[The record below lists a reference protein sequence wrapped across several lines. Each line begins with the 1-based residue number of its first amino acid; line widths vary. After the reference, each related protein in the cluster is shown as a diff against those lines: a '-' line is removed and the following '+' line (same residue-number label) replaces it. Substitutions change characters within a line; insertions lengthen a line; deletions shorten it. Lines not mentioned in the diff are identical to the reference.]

1 MRRRK
6 QARCATPLVLAL
18 TIGSTTAAGQT
29 LVGNWTGYWARAGD
43 TMAIRM
49 QVRASAGRYT
59 ATFDSDRLRVSGIPF
74 TSAQLQG
81 CCDATLVLRGD
92 RTTATF
98 QGTLRGDSLTGRFEE
113 SSESSGRF
121 AFSRTR
127 QAESRPAF
135 DERAITLTN
144 GDVRLAGTLLVPR
157 GTAAVPA
164 VVFVHGSGPEGRWA
178 SRFLATQLASHGI
191 AALIYDKRGVGE
203 STGDWRQA
211 TPDDLARDAAAAV
224 ARLRQESRIDSRR
237 IGVHGHSQGGTL
249 APMVAAQSRDVAFVI
264 ASAGAGLPMD
274 SVEIFS
280 VMNAWSPGASSAKDS
295 ADLRDYVGEL
305 VAVAYRGRP
314 RARLDS
320 LASTLRDRAWF
331 VPPPAADNSYWTFSK
346 VYAQYEPLTWWAQ
359 VRVPVLLVYGE
370 NDQRV
375 PARESAARI
384 ASTLARNPSSVDVTV
399 RILPGADHTFRLP
412 PGPGGWPVT
421 AADYIP
427 SLLRWLTYITTS
439 N

>member
-1 MRRRK
+1 MR
-6 QARCATPLVLAL
+6 V
-18 TIGSTTAAGQT
+18 TTARSTIAILLLSVSAATAAAQGRLPGT
-29 LVGNWTGYWARAGD
+29 WKGHWARAGD
-43 TMAIRM
+43 TMAVTLH
-49 QVRASAGRYT
+49 VRHGSGNVYS

-74 TSAQLQG
+74 TDVRLQG
-81 CCDATLVLRGD
+81 CCDVTLVLRGD

-98 QGTLRGDSLTGRFEE
+98 QGTLRGDSLTGRFQE

-121 AFSRTR
+121 AFSRA
-127 QAESRPAF
+127 QQVESRPAF
-135 DERAITLTN
+135 DERAIAFTN

-157 GTAAVPA
+157 GTTAVPA
-164 VVFVHGSGPEGRWA
+164 VVFVHGSGAEGRWA

-211 TPDDLARDAAAAV
+211 APEDLARDAAAAV
-224 ARLRQESRIDSRR
+224 ARLHQESRIDGRR

-249 APMVAAQSRDVAFVI
+249 APMVVAQSSDVAFVI

-280 VMNAWSPGASSAKDS
+280 VLNAWYPGASSAKDS

-320 LASTLRDRAWF
+320 LASALRDRAWF
-331 VPPPAADNSYWTFSK
+331 VPPPAPDNSYWTFSK
-346 VYAQYEPLTWWAQ
+346 LYAQYEPLTWWAQ

-375 PARESAARI
+375 PARESASRI
-384 ASTLARNPSSVDVTV
+384 ASTLARNPSNVDVTV
-399 RILPGADHTFRLP
+399 RIFPGADHTFRMP

-421 AADYIP
+421 AADYVP
-427 SLLRWLTYITTS
+427 SLLRWLADR
-439 N
+439 